1 MNEANM
7 RSERMKVRFSKKGR
21 EWRFLDLLY
30 VSGLALRH
38 ELKENLKVFKGHL
51 VEVFKITGLNVNIDN
66 TEVIALTGQAGS
78 VWIESIWSTL

>member
-30 VSGLALRH
+30 VSGLALCH

-51 VEVFKITGLNVNIDN
+51 VEVCKITGLNVNIDN